1 MGKGRKSGVSK
12 KAVTIRLE
20 PDDHTRLLEMT
31 ESTGIS
37 INSFVRKTIQALHE
51 LARDELPKPKLPL
64 FFAVIRTS
72 VVHDSK
78 DIRFK

>member
-1 MGKGRKSGVSK
+1 MEKGKKSGLSK

-20 PDDHTRLLEMT
+20 PDDHARLLEMT
-31 ESTGIS
+31 GSTGVS

-51 LARDELPKPKLPL
+51 LASDELPEPKLPL
-64 FFAVIRTS
+64 FFAVIRNAVS
-72 VVHDSK
+72 HDSK

>member
-1 MGKGRKSGVSK
+1 MGKIRKSGPSK

-20 PDDHTRLLEMT
+20 PEDHARLLEMT
-31 ESTGIS
+31 ESTGVS

-51 LARDELPKPKLPL
+51 LASDELPEPKLPL
-64 FFAVIRTS
+64 FFAVIRNS
-72 VVHDSK
+72 VIHDSK